1 MPKAN
6 SLTEKQKRFVDEYLK
21 DLNGTQAY
29 IRAGYKSKNPDVD
42 CQKLLGNSRV
52 QSHIQKRKADRER
65 RTEITQDMVVAELA
79 KVAFV
84 DIKDY
89 LRYGTERTDTGE
101 VDEEGNPVFE
111 YRQIVE
117 AKPSDQVDGS
127 LVSEVSLGKDGTF
140 KFKLHDKM
148 AALDKLG
155 RHFGLFLDRVQA
167 QVVSTNVN
175 ATAQEILALPEDER
189 QKYIDQLARIAKGG

>member
-1 MPKAN
+1 MPVSNK
-6 SLTEKQKRFVDEYLK
+6 LPERRKRFVDEYLK

-29 IRAGYKSKNPDVD
+29 LRAGYKSKNPDVD
-42 CQKLLGNSRV
+42 CQKLLGNARV
-52 QSHIQKRKADRER
+52 QAHIQKRKADRER
-65 RTEITQDMVVAELA
+65 RTEITQDQVVAELA

-84 DIKDY
+84 DIKDF
-89 LRYGTERTDTGE
+89 LRYGTEKTDTGE
-101 VDEEGNPVFE
+101 VDDEGNPVYE

-117 AKPSDQVDGS
+117 AKPSEQVDGAI
-127 LVSEVSLGKDGTF
+127 VSEVTLGKDGTF

-167 QVVSTNVN
+167 QVVTTNVN
-175 ATAQEILALPEDER
+175 ATAQEIMALPEPER
-189 QKYIDQLARIAKGG
+189 QKYIDQLARIAKGE